1 MQYER
6 LKPFDKN
13 GNRIYSKE
21 VEKELLLKRIAQR
34 KKASEQRPRA
44 KTTNGK
50 ICINNGVINK
60 MQLADLPV
68 PEGWKV
74 GRKERGV

>member
-1 MQYER
+1 MQYEK

-21 VEKELLLKRIAQR
+21 VEKELLLKRVAR
-34 KKASEQRPRA
+34 MKKAFEQRPI
-44 KTTNGK
+44 KPGSGK

-60 MQLADLPV
+60 MQLADLPI
-68 PEGWKV
+68 PEGWEV
-74 GRKERGV
+74 GRKKKGV

>member
-21 VEKELLLKRIAQR
+21 VEKELLLKRVAR
-34 KKASEQRPRA
+34 MKKATEQRIER

-60 MQLADLPV
+60 MQLADLPI